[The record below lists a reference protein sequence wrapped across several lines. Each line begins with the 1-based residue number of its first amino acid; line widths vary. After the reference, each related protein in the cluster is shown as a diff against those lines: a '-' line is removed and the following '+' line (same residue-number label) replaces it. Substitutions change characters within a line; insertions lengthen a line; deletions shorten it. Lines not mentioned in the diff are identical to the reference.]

1 MTCAPTIARG
11 VAKTV
16 AIGPELVCWGTPA
29 LANSARYLRRVTAAF
44 NLTKDTY
51 QSNEIRVSQQVSDMR
66 HGTRSVTGTVNGE
79 LSAGSYYDLI
89 EAILG
94 RDFASTSSITG
105 LTVNIVDNSDGTYNI
120 VRSTG
125 TFAGSGVTAGS
136 TIRLTAGAD
145 AGNLDRN
152 LLVLSINGAT
162 LVVKPLDST
171 GTLTEET
178 AVSGVT
184 VAIPGKSTY
193 APLSSHTDKSFT
205 VEEGYTDIDQ
215 YERYDGLKVNS
226 LSIALPATGLA
237 TIDIGMT
244 GKDMGRSDTTAYF
257 TSPTAQSTTGVMAAV
272 NGLVVVDG
280 APVALIT
287 SADVAIERAT
297 ENAQVVGS
305 NSIANVFTGR
315 ITASGN
321 MSLYFIDGTLR
332 DKYVNEE
339 RVSVIFTL
347 TEGNGATDNV
357 LTIAFPSV
365 KFGSWE
371 KADAENGIV
380 ASVAFTALENSN
392 TSTGLVASTVFV
404 HDTSLS

>member
-94 RDFASTSSITG
+94 RDFTSTSSITG
-105 LTVNIVDNSDGTYNI
+105 LTVNIVDNSDGSYNI

-136 TIRLTAGAD
+136 TIRLTAGAA
-145 AGNLDRN
+145 AGNLNRN

-162 LVVKPLDST
+162 LVVQPLDST

-193 APLSSHTDKSFT
+193 APLSNHTDKSFT
-205 VEEGYTDIDQ
+205 VEEAYTDIDQ

-365 KFGSWE
+365 KFGSLE